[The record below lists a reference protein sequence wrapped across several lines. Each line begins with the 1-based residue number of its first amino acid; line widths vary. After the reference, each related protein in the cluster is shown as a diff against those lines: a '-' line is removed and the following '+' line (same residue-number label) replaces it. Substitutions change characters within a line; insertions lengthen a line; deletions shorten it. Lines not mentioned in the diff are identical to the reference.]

1 MVTIFAVKHE
11 EIKQCQA
18 SKELQAFFI
27 GVLVVYCFII
37 CNECIIV
44 GISMRGSVMNTR
56 PRQRLP
62 LLIYMQLFLYVPE
75 LGFSILGTYWAF
87 SGSSKCEFEV
97 ALAVKITVILQW
109 LVLLGVF
116 VAALVLFDPLGSR
129 ALVAKEE
136 AEGELLRR
144 QAMKEV
150 SFDVKSFIHRSYVVQ

>member
-1 MVTIFAVKHE
+1 MYVSRWSRRHLCKAHLSVQHVKKELESMTITVIELVCCKHE

-62 LLIYMQLFLYVPE
+62 LLIYMQLFLYESE
-75 LGFSILGTYWAF
+75 LRLSVIYNGT
-87 SGSSKCEFEV
+87 V
-97 ALAVKITVILQW
+97 
-109 LVLLGVF
+109 VL
-116 VAALVLFDPLGSR
+116 D
-129 ALVAKEE
+129 
-136 AEGELLRR
+136 
-144 QAMKEV
+144 
-150 SFDVKSFIHRSYVVQ
+150 